1 VDEQKP
7 AAAGATDTTERLRA
21 QSARLSAAAN
31 AAAEVSY
38 RASAEAGQPGE
49 LAVIATGLGRVAAI
63 QFGPQATG
71 VGAQALGAA
80 LSRLLNE
87 AIAGAKDKAAQ
98 AQAAEPS
105 LRAALLDSGCSPDTA
120 EQLAAKT
127 VSASSPGE
135 QVTVAASGIG
145 EITEVRFAATAL
157 NGDGHCVLAE
167 QITAAANGAI
177 DAAQQLQ
184 RELSGSARPGEQE
197 LDKALD
203 AQLSDFNQQMD
214 ELLKRLDQAGKRI
227 ADLND

>member
-1 VDEQKP
+1 MDEQEP
-7 AAAGATDTTERLRA
+7 AAAGTIETAERLRA

-38 RASAEAGQPGE
+38 RASADTGQPGG
-49 LAVIATGLGRVAAI
+49 LAVTATGLGRVATI
-63 QFGPQATG
+63 QFGPQAIG
-71 VGAQALGAA
+71 AGAQALGAA
-80 LSRLLNE
+80 LPRLLNE

-105 LRAALLDSGCSPDTA
+105 VRAALLDSGCSPDTA

-127 VSASSPGE
+127 VSASSPDE
-135 QVTVAASGIG
+135 QVTVAASGTG
-145 EITEVRFAATAL
+145 EITEVRLAATAL
-157 NGDGHCVLAE
+157 DGDNHSGLAE
-167 QITAAANGAI
+167 QITAAVNGAI

-203 AQLSDFNQQMD
+203 TQLSDFNRQMD
-214 ELLKRLDQAGKRI
+214 ELLNRLVQAGKRI
-227 ADLND
+227 ADLDE

>member
-7 AAAGATDTTERLRA
+7 AAAGETETAGRLRA
-21 QSARLSAAAN
+21 QSARLSAAAT

-38 RASAEAGQPGE
+38 RASADTGQPGG
-49 LAVIATGLGRVAAI
+49 LAVTAIGLGRVATI
-63 QFGPQATG
+63 ELGPRATG
-71 VGAQALGAA
+71 AGAQALGAA
-80 LSRLLNE
+80 LTRLLNE
-87 AIAGAKDKAAQ
+87 AIGGAKDRAAQ

-105 LRAALLDSGCSPDTA
+105 VRAALLDSGCSPETA

-135 QVTVAASGIG
+135 QVTVAASGSG

-157 NGDGHCVLAE
+157 AGDDHCGLAE

-177 DAAQQLQ
+177 DAAKELQ

-203 AQLSDFNQQMD
+203 AQLSDFNRQMD
-214 ELLKRLDQAGKRI
+214 ALLNRLDQAGQRI
-227 ADLND
+227 AGLHD